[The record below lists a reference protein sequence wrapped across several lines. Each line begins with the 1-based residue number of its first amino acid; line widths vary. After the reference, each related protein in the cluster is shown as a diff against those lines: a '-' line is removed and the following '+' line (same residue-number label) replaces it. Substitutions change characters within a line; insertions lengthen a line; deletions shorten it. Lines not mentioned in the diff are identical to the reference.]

1 MVDIKPGENGA
12 PLMVP
17 KAELNTD
24 RAAHSSGITRA
35 AEVLCTAVNTS
46 VLITGDAVGTLAV
59 RVLPPHHLQPAP
71 RVALEHP
78 GCPQGPDFNEL
89 PSCFWNLCACV

>member
-1 MVDIKPGENGA
+1 MTTAGTVAVVDIKPGENGA

-71 RVALEHP
+71 PSATRPA
-78 GCPQGPDFNEL
+78 GCPGTPGVT
-89 PSCFWNLCACV
+89 PGA